1 MSPIVNSPSGL
12 KSTNSSIRLPSQRLH
27 IADEW
32 RPTFRDIWRTQRS
45 VRTVVDRL
53 ATDVAQLPWSC
64 FQRSDEGM
72 RRLRGH
78 RLTDAIDRP
87 YPGVSRMWMRRQ
99 WLTDFLVWGNG
110 FLLIEEIDDRLCL
123 IHVPAPLVTPKDA
136 SLIAGPQRFTIAFE
150 SREYTVDARQIVQLN
165 EPGDDK
171 TPWIGVSKL
180 EAARD
185 ILAEDYQSVKART
198 ELASRGLRTGQV
210 ITRPQNISWHR
221 DPEKAS
227 DVRRIFLED
236 LAAFYDVHAGR
247 PLLLEDGMEMAEA
260 PHVSAA
266 DMEMFQVRQ
275 LTSAEVAALFG
286 MPSEIGA
293 AIDGK
298 GAMNESQRIAYFQ
311 DVVAGLAVAV
321 RSAFDSHLLDPD
333 RGWFGDEG
341 LTLSVE
347 PNFRAKLYGS
357 PSEQILAVGKSTG
370 VPVMAVTEGRDL
382 LGLEPLPDDVVD
394 AFSVPVQPLNIAYGG
409 QFPAGETRM
418 PGQVVDP
425 LDDRQ
430 TATASTSTS
439 MLLAAK
445 DQPQRI
451 TSVLEA
457 HRSKIAA
464 LLAGGVI
471 ASDPDLGID
480 RIEVDASLAAKLTP
494 LALAVALRAARAEG
508 KTSETDLI
516 ALAAGLAAGT
526 AAGFTGRL
534 LKTAR
539 TVLDAAK
546 DPGAVPLDEV
556 KVAVESSDVALQAE
570 GLTQDARLEGAD
582 VGARSAGKTTKT
594 WRVNS
599 SNSRHGALD
608 GETVPIDGV
617 FSNGARRPRARS
629 LATEDR
635 ARCQCTVEYG
645 SSE

>member
-12 KSTNSSIRLPSQRLH
+12 KSTSSSIRLPSQRLH

-32 RPTFRDIWRTQRS
+32 RPSIRDIWRTQRS
-45 VRTVVDRL
+45 VRAVVDRQ
-53 ATDVAQLPWSC
+53 ANDIAQLPWPC
-64 FQRSDEGM
+64 LQRFDDGT
-72 RRLRGH
+72 RRLREG
-78 RLTDAIDRP
+78 RLVTAIDRP

-99 WLTDFLVWGNG
+99 WITDFLIFGNG
-110 FLLIEEIDDRLCL
+110 YLLVEEIGERLCL
-123 IHVPAPLVTPKDA
+123 IHIPAPLVTPKDA
-136 SLIAGPQRFTIAFE
+136 SLIAGPQRFTITFE
-150 SREYTVDARQIVQLN
+150 SREYTVDARQIIHLA

-185 ILAEDYQSVKART
+185 ILAEDFQSVKART
-198 ELASRGLRTGQV
+198 ELAQRGLRTGQV
-210 ITRPQNISWHR
+210 ITRPQNIAWDR
-221 DPEKAS
+221 DPAKAAE
-227 DVRRIFLED
+227 VRKIFLED
-236 LAAFYDVHAGR
+236 LAAFYDQHAGR
-247 PLLLEDGMEMAEA
+247 PLLLEDGMAMAAA

-266 DMEMFQVRQ
+266 DMEMLQVRQ
-275 LTSAEVAALFG
+275 LTAAEITTLFG
-286 MPSEIGA
+286 MAAEMGA
-293 AIDGK
+293 AIDAK
-298 GAMNESQRIAYFQ
+298 GAMTEALRLAYFQ
-311 DVVAGLAVAV
+311 DTIAALAVQV
-321 RSAFDSHLLDPD
+321 RCAFDAHLLDPD
-333 RGWFGDEG
+333 RGWFGAEG
-341 LTLSVE
+341 LDMSVE

-357 PSEQILAVGKSTG
+357 PEKQIEAIGKSTG
-370 VPVMAVTEGRDL
+370 VPVMTVVEGRDL

-409 QFPAGETRM
+409 QFPAGQTRM

-425 LDDRQ
+425 LDGRQ

-445 DQPQRI
+445 DQTQRI

-471 ASDPDLGID
+471 TSDPDLGID

-508 KTSETDLI
+508 KASETDLI

-526 AAGFTGRL
+526 ATGFTGRL

-556 KVAVESSDVALQAE
+556 RAAVEVSDVALQAE
-570 GLTQDARLEGAD
+570 GLAQDARLEGAET
-582 VGARSAGKTTKT
+582 GAISAGKTTKT

-629 LATEDR
+629 LATKDR
-635 ARCQCTVEYG
+635 ARCQCTLEYG
-645 SSE
+645 DSE